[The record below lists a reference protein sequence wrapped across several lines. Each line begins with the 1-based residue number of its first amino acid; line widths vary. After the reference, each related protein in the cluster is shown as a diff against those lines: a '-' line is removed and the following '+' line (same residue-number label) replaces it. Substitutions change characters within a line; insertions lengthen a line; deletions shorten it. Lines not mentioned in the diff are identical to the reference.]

1 MRLACAGGGTA
12 GHVYPAL
19 AVIQALTAAHENE
32 KVEILFIGSKEGME
46 AQLVTRY
53 KLPFAGISAGGLVGM
68 GPRQT
73 AQHAVSLAKGVIESW
88 NLLRRFRPHVL
99 LATGG
104 YASAPV
110 IMAAWLRRI
119 PSLIY
124 LPDIIPGLAVRALAP
139 LANRVAVTASVTA
152 PSFGRKGVVT
162 GYPVRTAL
170 YQTGRAEARHK
181 LGALPDLP
189 LLLVFG
195 GSRGAHSI
203 NVAIGENLGT
213 LTEQAQIL
221 HICGTADLPQMQE
234 AQEMLPA
241 GRKNRYRVVPYLHEE
256 MPWAFVAAD
265 LAISRAGASVL
276 GELPAAGL
284 PAILVPY
291 PYAARHQEQN
301 ARYLAGAGAAVM
313 IADDDLATELLPV
326 IGELLSNTQER
337 EEMRKKMRSLDR
349 PNAGPAIAQLLYDL
363 ARTR

>member
-19 AVIQALTAAHENE
+19 AVIQTLAAARESE
-32 KVEILFIGSKEGME
+32 KVEILFVGSKHGME
-46 AQLVTRY
+46 AQLVAHY
-53 KLPFAGISAGGLVGM
+53 KLPFAGISAGGLIGT
-68 GPRQT
+68 GPRQA
-73 AQHAVSLAKGVIESW
+73 AQHALSLAKGVMESW

-110 IMAAWLRRI
+110 IMAAWLQRI

-124 LPDIIPGLAVRALAP
+124 LPDITPGLAVRALAP
-139 LANRVAVTASVTA
+139 LADRIAVTASVTA
-152 PSFGRKGVVT
+152 QSFGRKGVVT
-162 GYPVRTAL
+162 GYPVRPAL
-170 YQTGRAEARHK
+170 YQTSRAEARRK
-181 LGALPDLP
+181 LGVIPDLP

-203 NVAIGENLGT
+203 NVAIGENLET

-221 HICGTADLPQMQE
+221 HICGTADLPQMKE

-241 GRKNRYRVVPYLHEE
+241 GHRNRYRVVPYLHEG

-301 ARYLAGAGAAVM
+301 ARYLASAGAAVM
-313 IADDDLATELLPV
+313 IADNDLATELPPV
-326 IGELLSNTQER
+326 IDELLRNAQKR
-337 EEMRKKMRSLDR
+337 EEMREKMRSLDR
-349 PNAGPAIAQLLYDL
+349 PDAGATIAQLLHDL
-363 ARTR
+363 AKD